1 MLIMRFLLTTGI
13 IVVLLLV
20 CAGCTGTQSTGAKP
34 AYTVDNKGILSVTC
48 APVTTSE
55 EVLVSNE
62 TYTKSRIIMHTQSGD
77 VVTYL
82 AAPKNPKAAIV
93 YAPGAGEKNTG
104 HDERMVQY
112 AAAGY
117 AFMFVDT
124 RGNGAETPGTPFSPQ
139 LVQQDYT
146 RFENGDWPQYYLSVC
161 DLVSAQK
168 IVSSRFSVP
177 VYVMGSSNGGR
188 YAAVAA
194 GVDPGF
200 AGYVGISTCD
210 WGLLDSTIQQGYSRD
225 PVRFATSVEP
235 GTYFEKITPRPVWIF
250 HAKGDPVI
258 LYANGKEFFDSA
270 REPKTF
276 TDFSGDHGINS
287 DVDAQIIM
295 QWAQIYGPRES
306 ISNSS
311 RED

>member
-1 MLIMRFLLTTGI
+1 MRSLLTIGVI
-13 IVVLLLV
+13 MVLLLAS
-20 CAGCTGTQSTGAKP
+20 AGCTGTPGTGTKP
-34 AYTVDNKGILSVTC
+34 AYSVDNKGILSVTC
-48 APVTTSE
+48 APLTTSE
-55 EVLVSNE
+55 EVLFSNE
-62 TYTKSRIIMHTQSGD
+62 TYTKTRIVMHTQSGD

-93 YAPGAGEKNTG
+93 YAPGAGEKITG
-104 HDERMVQY
+104 HEERMVRY

-124 RGNGAETPGTPFSPQ
+124 RGNGAETPGIPFSPQ
-139 LVQQDYT
+139 LVQLDYS

-168 IVSSRFSVP
+168 IVSNRFSVP

-194 GVDPGF
+194 GVDPQF
-200 AGYVGISTCD
+200 AGYVGISTSD
-210 WGLLDSTIQQGYSRD
+210 WGLLDSMIQQGYSGA

-235 GTYFEKITPRPVWIF
+235 STYFTKITPRPVWIF
-250 HAKGDPVI
+250 HAATDPI
-258 LYANGKEFFDSA
+258 IPLANGKQFFGSA
-270 REPKTF
+270 KIPKTF
-276 TDFSGDHGINS
+276 IEFSGEHGINS

-295 QWAQIYGPRES
+295 HLRQIYATRE
-306 ISNSS
+306 
-311 RED
+311 

>member
-1 MLIMRFLLTTGI
+1 M
-13 IVVLLLV
+13 VLLLAS
-20 CAGCTGTQSTGAKP
+20 AGCTGTPGTGTKP
-34 AYTVDNKGILSVTC
+34 AYSVDNKGILSVTC
-48 APVTTSE
+48 APLTTSE
-55 EVLVSNE
+55 EVLFSNE
-62 TYTKSRIIMHTQSGD
+62 TYTKTRIVMHTQSGD

-93 YAPGAGEKNTG
+93 YAPGAGEKITG
-104 HDERMVQY
+104 HEERMVRY

-124 RGNGAETPGTPFSPQ
+124 RGNGAETPGIPFSPQ
-139 LVQQDYT
+139 LVQLDYS

-168 IVSSRFSVP
+168 IVSNRFSVP

-194 GVDPGF
+194 GVDPQF
-200 AGYVGISTCD
+200 AGYVGISTSD
-210 WGLLDSTIQQGYSRD
+210 WGLLDSMIQQGYSGA

-235 GTYFEKITPRPVWIF
+235 STYFTKITPRPVWIF
-250 HAKGDPVI
+250 HAATDPI
-258 LYANGKEFFDSA
+258 IPLANGKQFFGSA
-270 REPKTF
+270 KIPKTF
-276 TDFSGDHGINS
+276 IEFSGEHGINS

-295 QWAQIYGPRES
+295 HLRQIYATRE
-306 ISNSS
+306 
-311 RED
+311 